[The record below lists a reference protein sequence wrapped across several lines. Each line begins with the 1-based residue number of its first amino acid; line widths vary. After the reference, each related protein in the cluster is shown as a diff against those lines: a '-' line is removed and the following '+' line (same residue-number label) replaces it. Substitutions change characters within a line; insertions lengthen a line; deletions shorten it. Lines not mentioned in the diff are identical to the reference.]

1 VSVSR
6 AVKPLV
12 EDARPPDYFSQKNCA
27 LQYSAMLDKAK
38 HPKRKRSSDG
48 TPDSVTVEEQIVR
61 QLTEKRLKELS
72 SCISDT
78 RREYQ

>member
-1 VSVSR
+1 MTR
-6 AVKPLV
+6 
-12 EDARPPDYFSQKNCA
+12 
-27 LQYSAMLDKAK
+27 
-38 HPKRKRSSDG
+38 RKRSSDG

>member
-1 VSVSR
+1 MELQIQVIFICLKLHIHLS
-6 AVKPLV
+6 
-12 EDARPPDYFSQKNCA
+12 CA
-27 LQYSAMLDKAK
+27 LYVCVCVLA
-38 HPKRKRSSDG
+38 
-48 TPDSVTVEEQIVR
+48 VTVEEQIVR

>member
-1 VSVSR
+1 MTR
-6 AVKPLV
+6 
-12 EDARPPDYFSQKNCA
+12 
-27 LQYSAMLDKAK
+27 
-38 HPKRKRSSDG
+38 RKRSSDG
-48 TPDSVTVEEQIVR
+48 TPDSGNFYLFKITHTSVPCIVCLCVCVLAVTVEEQIVR

>member
-1 VSVSR
+1 VL
-6 AVKPLV
+6 A
-12 EDARPPDYFSQKNCA
+12 
-27 LQYSAMLDKAK
+27 
-38 HPKRKRSSDG
+38 
-48 TPDSVTVEEQIVR
+48 VTVEEQIVR